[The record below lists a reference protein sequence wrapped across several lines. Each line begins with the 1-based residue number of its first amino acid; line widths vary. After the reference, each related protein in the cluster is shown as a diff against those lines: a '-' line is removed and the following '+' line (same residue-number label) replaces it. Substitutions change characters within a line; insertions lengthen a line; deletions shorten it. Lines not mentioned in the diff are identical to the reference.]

1 MAPEKLSSWRQV
13 IACDL
18 GCMNLPPPRK
28 FIELYRDLMPDDER
42 AGRHAI
48 EWIA

>member
-1 MAPEKLSSWRQV
+1 MRPGVHEP
-13 IACDL
+13 
-18 GCMNLPPPRK
+18 PPPRK